1 MLNNHIYLDYN
12 ATTPMHSEVIEAML
26 PYFTQHFGNAA
37 SKTHAHGWLAAEAID
52 IARER
57 VAKLIGSEKDEI
69 IFTSGAT
76 ESLNIA
82 IQGLAKAYESK
93 GKHIVTLTT
102 EHKAVLDICGYWE
115 KNGWEITYLP
125 VDSDGYP
132 DELVVRNSFREDTV
146 AFIGMLANNESGRI
160 LPLQKYAQFAKEKG
174 VIVIC
179 DATQA
184 IGKIPVDV
192 NLLNVDLLALSG
204 HKIYGPK
211 GIGALF
217 IRRKNPRVKLVPI
230 VFGGGHE
237 RGLRPGTPATPLIV
251 GLGKASEIMSNNLI
265 ERHSQLAKSRDLFES
280 ELLKLEG
287 VCLLIRD
294 ENRLPNTSN
303 ICIEGIRADKL
314 FPQVPL
320 LSFSSGSACSS
331 ALPEPSHVLLAMGL
345 NEDDAYTSIRISTGI
360 YTSTKEAI
368 AAASSISEAVRKLRQ
383 VL

>member
-12 ATTPMHSEVIEAML
+12 ATTPVHSGVMEAML
-26 PYFTQHFGNAA
+26 PYFTLHFGNPA
-37 SKTHAHGWLAAEAID
+37 SKIHAHGWLAAEAVD
-52 IARER
+52 IAREQ

-82 IQGLAKAYESK
+82 IQGVAKAYQNK
-93 GKHIVTLTT
+93 GKRIVTLST
-102 EHKAVLDICGYWE
+102 EHKAVLDTCGYLE
-115 KNGWEITYLP
+115 KEGFEITYLP
-125 VDSDGYP
+125 VDSDGYI
-132 DELVVRNSFREDTV
+132 DESTLQNSFREDTI
-146 AFIGMLANNESGRI
+146 AFIAMLANNESGRI
-160 LPLQKYAQFAKEKG
+160 LPIDKYAQIAKEKG

-217 IRRKNPRVKLVPI
+217 IRRKNPRVSLLPTY
-230 VFGGGHE
+230 FGGGHE
-237 RGLRPGTPATPLIV
+237 RGLRPGTLATPLIV
-251 GLGKASEIMSNNLI
+251 GLGKAAELALVEEWKRIQLLSET
-265 ERHSQLAKSRDLFES
+265 RDLIES

-287 VCLLIRD
+287 VRLLIKD
-294 ENRLPNTSN
+294 KNRLPNTSN
-303 ICIEGIRADKL
+303 ICISGIRADKL

-331 ALPEPSHVLLAMGL
+331 AIPEPSHVLLAMGL
-345 NEDDAYTSIRISTGI
+345 NEDDAYASIRISTGI
-360 YTSTKEAI
+360 YTSTNEAI
-368 AAASSISEAVRKLRQ
+368 AAASSIIEAVRRLR
-383 VL
+383 